1 VAGWLSEE
9 WVEGVAG
16 LVGLLPRL
24 PAMSGAVV
32 LSVSTA
38 PRKEVHV
45 HWRYDEGQPADGG
58 GGLLEDAHLTL
69 SIASVD
75 AADVVSGRVE
85 PSVAFMR
92 GRLKASGDGALLLGF
107 LESTGSPDFEGW
119 RKKVAALGDVPIA
132 DGPSKDR
139 G

>member
-1 VAGWLSEE
+1 MADWLTEE

-16 LVGLLPRL
+16 LAGLLPRL
-24 PAMSGAVV
+24 PALSGAVV
-32 LSVSTA
+32 LSLSTA

-45 HWRYDEGQPADGG
+45 HWRYDEGRPGDGG
-58 GGLLEDAHLTL
+58 GGLLDDADLTL
-69 SIASVD
+69 SMASAD
-75 AADVVSGRVE
+75 AAEVVSGRVE

-119 RKKVAALGDVPIA
+119 RAKVAALGDVPTP
-132 DGPSKDR
+132 DGPSKDSH
-139 G
+139 